1 MKARWLAFLLVL
13 AIAPGTM
20 EVVELAVHWARYG
33 DVADAAGDKHRTS
46 PLGDDEHGCS
56 GTFHFCNCHGN
67 QSVRTTDPILA
78 VVRLESPPRHDVP
91 APVGTLQG
99 LPAPMPDLRPPIC

>member
-1 MKARWLAFLLVL
+1 MKASWLAFLLVL
-13 AIAPGTM
+13 VIAPGTM
-20 EVVELAVHWARYG
+20 EIVELAVHFAKYG

-67 QSVRTTDPILA
+67 QSIRTSDPIRM
-78 VVRLESPPRHDVP
+78 VVRLESPPSRETPPSTAALH
-91 APVGTLQG
+91 G
-99 LPAPMPDLRPPIC
+99 LPAPTPDLRPPIC